1 MSQEK
6 KVLRDVLIIEDDLA
20 VCEVLMT
27 YCKNMGCF
35 NKIVVAQDGIIA
47 SQKLANQKFHLI
59 LVDYN
64 LPKKNG
70 FQIVNE
76 LENSSKQAVC
86 VVSGKLDKSV
96 VEKFI
101 ETGVKNFLSKPF
113 DEASFQ
119 SKVLKMLM

>member
-6 KVLRDVLIIEDDLA
+6 KVLRDVLIIDDDLA
-20 VCEVLMT
+20 VCEVIKT

-35 NKIVVAQDGIIA
+35 NKIVIAQDGIIA
-47 SQKLANQKFHLI
+47 SQKLANQKFSLI

-70 FQIVNE
+70 YQIVNE
-76 LENSSKQAVC
+76 LENSIKQAVC
-86 VVSGKLDKSV
+86 VVSGKLDKNII
-96 VEKFI
+96 EKFVDA
-101 ETGVKNFLSKPF
+101 GVKNFISKPF

-119 SKVLKMLM
+119 AKVLKMLV

>member
-1 MSQEK
+1 MSQDK
-6 KVLRDVLIIEDDLA
+6 KVLRDVLIIEDDSA
-20 VCEVLMT
+20 VCEVIKT

-76 LENSSKQAVC
+76 LENSLKQTVC
-86 VVSGKLDKSV
+86 VVSGKLDKNV

-113 DEASFQ
+113 DEAGFQ
-119 SKVLKMLM
+119 AKVLKMLM